1 MYYEKLNKDNIIK
14 LDENSKLFVYKRIK
28 NINMNG
34 NDLNSRTYTTQG
46 RIRHCL
52 NCINFFKKKTN

>member
-34 NDLNSRTYTTQG
+34 NDLKRTYTTQG

-52 NCINFFKKKTN
+52 NCINFFKKKPN

>member
-34 NDLNSRTYTTQG
+34 NDLNSRTYTSLSKL
-46 RIRHCL
+46 H
-52 NCINFFKKKTN
+52 